1 MEVGYIQGMCD
12 LIAPILVVLED
23 ESAVYECFNEL
34 MKRMSSNFL
43 FSTSMDRNFSS
54 LNSLMS
60 VLDNEL
66 FTYMN
71 SRYNMNQHEMDEE
84 LEDLNPA
91 AANSGSISTSTSA
104 CAMVY
109 ADPFNQ
115 YNTQFYFTYRWFLL
129 DFKRELLYADIFTVW
144 ETIWSAKHV
153 CTGYFSVF
161 VALALIKQH
170 RHTIISNHM
179 DFTDII
185 QYFNGQFLP
194 RFYK

>member
-1 MEVGYIQGMCD
+1 
-12 LIAPILVVLED
+12 
-23 ESAVYECFNEL
+23 

-43 FSTSMDRNFSS
+43 FSTSMDKNFSS

-60 VLDNEL
+60 ILDNEL

-71 SRYNMNQHEMDEE
+71 SRYNMNQHEFDEE
-84 LEDLNPA
+84 IDDLS
-91 AANSGSISTSTSA
+91 ANGGPVSTSTST

-115 YNTQFYFTYRWFLL
+115 YNSQFYFTYRWFLL
-129 DFKRELLYADIFTVW
+129 DFKRELVYSDIFTVW
-144 ETIWSAKHV
+144 ETIWSARHV

-170 RHTIISNHM
+170 RFTIMNNHM

-185 QYFNGQFLP
+185 QYFNGN
-194 RFYK
+194 